1 MSFVYWV
8 ATIMIA
14 LMTSAT
20 AQQTRPTCSVL
31 IEPVVRMTQEWDG
44 LAWKRVREPCL
55 DPTKDEII
63 EKEKERA
70 RQQQKQKQQQQDS
83 GTDQ

>member
-20 AQQTRPTCSVL
+20 AQQTQPNCPGL
-31 IEPVVRMTQEWDG
+31 IEPVFRMTQEWDG
-44 LAWKRVREPCL
+44 SAWKRVPESLCGFT
-55 DPTKDEII
+55 DKSSII

-70 RQQQKQKQQQQDS
+70 RQEQQQQQQDS